1 MKYYKTIRLGNKFF
15 IVFSGWVVVLITQS
29 SFIAQQKNLPLN
41 FQLNQE
47 LTQFLQERE
56 NTSVHTG
63 FKPYNESAFPLKI
76 QNYVFDDTSK
86 FYYDFTELLFKKH
99 LLEIHQKDVNLM
111 VDPLFD
117 LSLGETNNNYIN
129 GRDNLLYNTRGFRV
143 MGDITSKFSF
153 ETRFFENQFFYPL
166 YIDSIADARGVGF
179 GYGRSKVF
187 KDIGHDVGNSQGYIS
202 YSPIQNINLQ
212 LGHGKFFVGN
222 GYRSLLLSDHANSFP
237 YMSASFNLFQ
247 NKLVYKTI
255 NTWMQSLNRIPATTT
270 AEALFKR
277 KAATFHYLSFK
288 PNKNLEIGV
297 FEATIFKQYEEGLG
311 VVPVH
316 YSFYVPVI
324 GFSTGVNGLQ
334 NENNTLLGLNA
345 SYKLGKSIEIYGQ
358 FAIDDVNKMGQQ
370 LGAKYYNCFG
380 LKRSWL
386 ILEFNRA
393 DNYMYTHTQADRLQ
407 NYSHTNQELA
417 HPIGAGF
424 SEIVS
429 QFYVRPY
436 DRVNLTAHVVY
447 SKRQR
452 DGGSTF
458 GENILLANNLIMI
471 NITPSIVNS
480 LYLRIEASY
489 KFNVKTNMEVYVS
502 GAMRNM
508 NYSEGNPQ
516 KENFLFFGI
525 RTNLSNFYFDI

>member
-1 MKYYKTIRLGNKFF
+1 MVSNCRIAFF
-15 IVFSGWVVVLITQS
+15 VIIEIVLFQ
-29 SFIAQQKNLPLN
+29 FISVAQQKNLPLN

-47 LTQFLQERE
+47 LNYFLQQSE
-56 NTSVHTG
+56 NTTVHTG
-63 FKPYNESAFPLKI
+63 FKPYCENNFPLKI
-76 QNYVFDDTSK
+76 QNLVFDDTNK

-99 LLEIHQKDVNLM
+99 LLEIHQKDINLM

-117 LSLGETNNNYIN
+117 LSLGETNRNYVN
-129 GRDNLLYNTRGFRV
+129 GRNDLLYNTRGFRV

-153 ETRFFENQFFYPL
+153 ETRFFENQFFYPV

-187 KDIGHDVGNSQGYIS
+187 KAYGHDVGNSQGYIS

-237 YMSASFNLFQ
+237 YISGSFNMFN
-247 NKLVYKTI
+247 NKISYKTI
-255 NTWMQSLNRIPATTT
+255 NTWMQSLNRIPVTTT

-288 PNKNLEIGV
+288 PNKNLEIGL
-297 FEATIFKQYEEGLG
+297 FEATIFKQYEEGVG
-311 VVPVH
+311 VIPVH

-324 GFSTGVNGLQ
+324 GFSSIVNGIQ
-334 NENNTLLGLNA
+334 GVNNTLLGLNA
-345 SYKLGKSIEIYGQ
+345 SYKIGKSLELYGQ
-358 FAIDDVNKMGQQ
+358 FAFDDKQKMAQQ
-370 LGAKYYNCFG
+370 IGAKYFNCFG

-386 ILEFNRA
+386 LLEFNRA
-393 DNYMYTHTQADRLQ
+393 DSYMYTQTQANRLQ
-407 NYSHTNQELA
+407 NYTHTNQELA

-424 SEIVS
+424 NEIVG
-429 QFYVRPY
+429 QFYIRPY
-436 DRVNLTAHVVY
+436 KRVNVTTHIIY
-447 SKRQR
+447 SNRKRF
-452 DGGSTF
+452 GGTTQ
-458 GENILLANNLIMI
+458 GENVLLANDLIL
-471 NITPSIVNS
+471 PQVAPVDVNS
-480 LYLRIEASY
+480 FYMRLEASY

-502 GAMRNM
+502 AAKRTMNFSVGA
-508 NYSEGNPQ
+508 SQ
-516 KENFLFFGI
+516 QENFIFIGF